1 MRYKAVSTERWGI
14 RRWVVFDKKTGKIVE
29 IDLEPDRAAAL
40 CERLNAEFEQSR
52 AAATPPSALP

>member
-29 IDLEPDRAAAL
+29 IDIDPAEAARV
-40 CERLNAEFEQSR
+40 CDRLNEEFERQR
-52 AAATPPSALP
+52 AEAARS

>member
-52 AAATPPSALP
+52 AAATPP